1 VNFSSFAYIL
11 LFLPIVVVIS
21 RLARRLR
28 VPKAPQICILLASA
42 IFYAWTKPANLGYL
56 AGSIVANWLVAR
68 QIDRAAQPQRKHLF
82 QFGLVLNI
90 GFLCIFKYLNFFIG
104 LFPWFVS
111 RHIQAPDLAF
121 PLGISFFTLA
131 QIMYL
136 VDCYEELI
144 PPSTLFDHATFVSF
158 FPYVISG
165 PISRAKRILHQF
177 PALNGPTG
185 PGAEQLARA
194 TFLFSIG
201 LAKKVILADVFS
213 NVADFGFNNINGL
226 SGIESWSIVMSY
238 TLQLYFDFSGY
249 SDMAIASALF
259 LGIEIPRNFDSPL
272 RSRSIIE
279 FWQRWHI
286 TLSSFITTYLYT
298 PILRCFDRAT
308 LGTAAVATMLAMTIA
323 GLWHGPSWTFVI
335 FGAIHGAALVINQYW
350 RKKKLPRFPKLI
362 SWCLTMAVICTAFV
376 FFRSPDIPTAISLLG
391 HMFGGAN
398 VFGYSNFKIM
408 NGEGHRLMVAIYLL
422 AEITGVFIVFFSR
435 SSDRLQHEF
444 TPNWKNAAAT
454 AALLLLS
461 MLYLNSNVA
470 RPFVYFAF

>member
-1 VNFSSFAYIL
+1 VYFSSFGYFL
-11 LFLPIVVVIS
+11 LFLPIVFVICQ
-21 RLARRLR
+21 LARRVQIAR
-28 VPKAPQICILLASA
+28 APQICILLASA
-42 IFYAWTKPANLGYL
+42 VFYAWLKPAHLGYL
-56 AGSIVANWLVAR
+56 AGSVVANWLVAR
-68 QIDRAAQPQRKHLF
+68 LIDRAAQPRRKHLL
-82 QFGLVLNI
+82 QLGLVLNI

-104 LFPWFVS
+104 LIPRLAS
-111 RHIQAPDLAF
+111 LHIQAPDLAF

-131 QIMYL
+131 QVMYL

-144 PPSTLFDHATFVSF
+144 PSSTLFDHATFVSF

-177 PALNGPTG
+177 PGLNGSKG
-185 PGAEQLARA
+185 PCAEQLARA

-213 NVADFGFNNINGL
+213 NVADFGFSNIDRL
-226 SGIESWSIVMSY
+226 SGIESWSIAMSY
-238 TLQLYFDFSGY
+238 SFQIYFDFSGY

-298 PILRCFDRAT
+298 PILRSFDRAT
-308 LGTAAVATMLAMTIA
+308 LGTAAIATMLAMTIA
-323 GLWHGPSWTFVI
+323 GLWHGPSLTFVI
-335 FGAIHGAALVINQYW
+335 FGAIHGAGLVINQYW

-376 FFRSPDIPTAISLLG
+376 FFRSPDIHTAISLLG
-391 HMFGGAN
+391 HMFGGTN
-398 VFGYSNFKIM
+398 VFGHSNFKVM
-408 NGEGHRLMVAIYLL
+408 NGEGRRLMVAIYLL
-422 AEITGVFIVFFSR
+422 AEITGVLIVFFSR
-435 SSDRLQHEF
+435 SSDQLQREF
-444 TPNWKNAAAT
+444 APNWKNAVAT
-454 AALLLLS
+454 ATLLLLS